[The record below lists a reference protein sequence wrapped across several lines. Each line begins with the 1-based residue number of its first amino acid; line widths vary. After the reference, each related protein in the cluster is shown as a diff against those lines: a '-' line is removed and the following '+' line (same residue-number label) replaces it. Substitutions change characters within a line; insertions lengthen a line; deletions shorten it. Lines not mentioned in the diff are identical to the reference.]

1 MFGKKKQKTDDK
13 DGLYKSAPRVGKA
26 GRRRFPVPPAAVLAV
41 AAALGIA
48 LLVILVWRTTAWLF
62 WENPDYA
69 LKTLSIHIDGQSI
82 NPQTVRDLTGISEGT
97 NLFAVG
103 LAEAAT
109 RFLKKKPEVKSISL
123 QRKLPD
129 AMTIDVAERTTVAR
143 LGRWGSFGVDHDG
156 WVFPIKPGGRELPVV
171 SGCSESSLRPGA
183 RADQAVL
190 DAIDALEACTR
201 SHVGERVHIA
211 SIDVSAAGKSGTEQR
226 GYVELY
232 LAGGERIR
240 LSWPGMGTPAPE
252 ARAALDRKLAQLAS
266 ALRVSE
272 ERGHRL
278 VNLDLTFHDQY
289 APAQEY

>member
-1 MFGKKKQKTDDK
+1 MPWPRLAGKT
-13 DGLYKSAPRVGKA
+13 APRVGKA

-123 QRKLPD
+123 QRKPP
-129 AMTIDVAERTTVAR
+129 
-143 LGRWGSFGVDHDG
+143 F
-156 WVFPIKPGGRELPVV
+156 
-171 SGCSESSLRPGA
+171 SG
-183 RADQAVL
+183 
-190 DAIDALEACTR
+190 AC
-201 SHVGERVHIA
+201 
-211 SIDVSAAGKSGTEQR
+211 
-226 GYVELY
+226 
-232 LAGGERIR
+232 
-240 LSWPGMGTPAPE
+240 P
-252 ARAALDRKLAQLAS
+252 
-266 ALRVSE
+266 
-272 ERGHRL
+272 
-278 VNLDLTFHDQY
+278 
-289 APAQEY
+289 